1 MFGNLE
7 ERKMESSM
15 RNREMLEEIKRVEPI
30 RSKMRELADKI
41 VAGTFDYSLECTTDL
56 IVLED
61 KVEVHYD
68 CCCRGE
74 WGHDVVHVPIEW
86 FDEGFDYKAAYTDML
101 KKQEA
106 AKKLAEAARKR
117 KEEAAKKRAKA
128 KKAEKEFKTYLKLKE
143 KYEAKE
149 SSQMKADGKA

>member
-1 MFGNLE
+1 
-7 ERKMESSM
+7 MESSM

-74 WGHDVVHVPIEW
+74 WGHDVVYVPIEW
-86 FDEGFDYKAAYTDML
+86 FDEGFDYKAAYADML
-101 KKQEA
+101 KKQED
-106 AKKLAEAARKR
+106 AARKQ
-117 KEEAAKKRAKA
+117 KEEAAKKRAEAKKAKEA
-128 KKAEKEFKTYLKLKE
+128 KKAEEEYKTYLKLK
-143 KYEAKE
+143 KRYEPEA
-149 SSQMKADGKA
+149 

>member
-1 MFGNLE
+1 
-7 ERKMESSM
+7 M

-41 VAGTFDYSLECTTDL
+41 VADTFDYFLECTTDL

-68 CCCRGE
+68 YCCRGE
-74 WGHDVVHVPIEW
+74 WGREIVYVPIEW
-86 FDEGFDYKAAYTDML
+86 FDDGFDYKAAYQDML

-106 AKKLAEAARKR
+106 AKRRAEAARKK
-117 KEEAAKKRAKA
+117 KEEAAKKKA
-128 KKAEKEFKTYLKLKE
+128 EARKAEKEYKTYLKLK
-143 KYEAKE
+143 KRYEPEA
-149 SSQMKADGKA
+149 